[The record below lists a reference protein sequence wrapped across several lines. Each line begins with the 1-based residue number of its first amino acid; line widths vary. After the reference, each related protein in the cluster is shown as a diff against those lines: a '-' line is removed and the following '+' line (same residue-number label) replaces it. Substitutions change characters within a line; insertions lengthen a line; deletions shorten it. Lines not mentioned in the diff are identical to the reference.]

1 MFIKEGTAQAGGTEA
16 PRQMAAAAHLR
27 SPITS
32 NSAASHACHTPT
44 SAPSL
49 SRRRLP
55 TAREPRVASCQRRR
69 ILALSGDERGGVV
82 ATRLPAPRFLCLH
95 GFRTSGEIMRRQV
108 SERWPA
114 DVTSRLDL
122 AFPDAHFPAAG
133 ESPVHGLFDPPYYEW
148 CQFVG
153 EDFARCSNFGECVA
167 NIEELMVREGPF
179 DGLLGFSQGALLSA
193 ALVGLQEQG
202 LALNRVPTV
211 KYVIVI
217 SGGRIQSPALA
228 AKAYANKIKCPS
240 LHFIG
245 DNDFAKTHGEE
256 LADSFV
262 DPLVIRHPAGHT
274 VPRLDEKSL
283 QVMHSYLDRI
293 EWDLALHSSTG
304 ADSKSNAAS

>member
-1 MFIKEGTAQAGGTEA
+1 MA
-16 PRQMAAAAHLR
+16 AAAAHLR

-32 NSAASHACHTPT
+32 NSAASHARHPPT

-49 SRRRLP
+49 SRRRQ
-55 TAREPRVASCQRRR
+55 PRVASFQRRR
-69 ILALSGDERGGVV
+69 ILALSGEEGDGVR
-82 ATRLPAPRFLCLH
+82 ATRRRPAPRFLCLH

-122 AFPDAHFPAAG
+122 AFPDAPFPAAG
-133 ESPVHGLFDPPYYEW
+133 ESPVRDVFDPPYYEW

-153 EDFARCSNFGECVA
+153 EDFVRCSNFGECAA

-211 KYVIVI
+211 NYLIVI
-217 SGGRIQSPALA
+217 SGGKIQSPALA

-245 DNDFAKTHGEE
+245 DNDFAKTDGEE

-274 VPRLDEKSL
+274 VPRLDEKSV
-283 QVMHSYLDRI
+283 QVMHSYIDRI
-293 EWDLALHSSTG
+293 EWELALHSSTG
-304 ADSKSNAAS
+304 ADSSAAS